1 MIATLK
7 PIRILSVRRIIE
19 AIKWRRFLP
28 VFVIVWLQAASTWV
42 TMSRQLKFKNK
53 GERL

>member
-1 MIATLK
+1 MMTTLK

-19 AIKWRRFLP
+19 AIRWRRFLP
-28 VFVIVWLQAASTWV
+28 VFVIVWLQAASAWA
-42 TMSRQLKFKNK
+42 TMSRQLKLKNK

>member
-1 MIATLK
+1 MMATLK
-7 PIRILSVRRIIE
+7 PIRILSVRRIIV

-28 VFVIVWLQAASTWV
+28 VFVIVWLQAASAWSA
-42 TMSRQLKFKNK
+42 MSQQLKLKNK